1 MLVLEIFAG
10 SLNHTIEIR
19 IANLR
24 DIAEDKTVGKAK
36 GPTSVLDLTVDENVH
51 FLAIFAH
58 V

>member
-24 DIAEDKTVGKAK
+24 DVTVDKTVGKAK
-36 GPTSVLDLTVDENVH
+36 GPISVLDLTVDENVH
-51 FLAIFAH
+51 SLAIF